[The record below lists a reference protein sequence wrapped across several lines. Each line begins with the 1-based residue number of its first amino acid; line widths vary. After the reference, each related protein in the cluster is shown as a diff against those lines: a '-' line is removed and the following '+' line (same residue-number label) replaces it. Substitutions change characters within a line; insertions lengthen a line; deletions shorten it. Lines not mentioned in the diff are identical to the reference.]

1 MKTRQLVIGIT
12 GFVLLAIGGIFAVRH
27 WHVRD
32 RADAREEM
40 LSLLPSDPSEVVFL
54 DLEQFRKSSFLPQ
67 LLAWIPRESM
77 EEDYAKFVQ
86 ATGFNYERDLDRV
99 AIASTGK
106 GTTSTFL
113 AIAEGRFDRKKMQEY
128 ARSYGQSIDLR
139 GLRVFTV
146 KLKNSTRPSFF
157 TFLRDDRIG
166 WTNDPSYAALFLQT
180 PGFQGK
186 QDWQEHFARLSG
198 SAVFAVIRE
207 DTATAAAMEKQAP
220 GGFQSPQLAILLSQ
234 LQWITI
240 GGKPEENDLR
250 VVIEGESATES
261 VLNQLK
267 EFLQGMLVMAQAG
280 LNGAQNR
287 KQMDGQLREAYLDLL
302 KSAEV
307 EKVDRG
313 GGKSVRIVFA
323 ITPKFLASIK
333 AASEAKPV
341 TVH

>member
-1 MKTRQLVIGIT
+1 MKTRQLVIGIL
-12 GFVLLAIGGIFAVRH
+12 GFVLLAVTGIFAFRH
-27 WHVRD
+27 WSVRD
-32 RADAREEM
+32 RSDVREEM
-40 LSLLPSDPSEVVFL
+40 LSLLPPDPSTVVFL

-67 LLAWIPRESM
+67 LLAWIPHESI
-77 EEDYAKFVQ
+77 EEDYVKFVQ

-106 GTTSTFL
+106 GASSTFL

-128 ARSYGQSIDLR
+128 ARSFGQSIDLR
-139 GLRVFTV
+139 GLRVFAV

-157 TFLRDDRIG
+157 TFLREDRIA

-207 DTATAAAMEKQAP
+207 DAASAAAMEKQAP
-220 GGFQSPQLAILLSQ
+220 GGFQSPQLATLLSQ
-234 LQWITI
+234 LQWVTI
-240 GGKPEENDLR
+240 GGRPEENNLR

-267 EFLQGMLVMAQAG
+267 EFLQGILIMAQAG

-287 KQMDGQLREAYLDLL
+287 KQMDAQLREGYLGLL

-313 GGKSVRIVFA
+313 GGKSVRVVFE
-323 ITPKFLASIK
+323 ITPEFLQAVK
-333 AASEAKPV
+333 AASEAKPIG
-341 TVH
+341 TH